1 MYTEDRKLL
10 GLLDRAIITTLLVL
24 GVLLVGDRIARSAE
38 IVPAVGLT
46 KSVDGDEAKS
56 FGSLALRGA
65 LLPILKS
72 EIGVAYRSESRFD
85 DKLKIRTW
93 PVTASLWVT
102 PLPSLYAGAGVGW
115 YHVTYDYAQDRIPVP
130 VEDETK
136 QEFGVHL
143 GGGLIAPLGP
153 SVGLDLHGRYVMMR
167 DQQSRLVPET
177 FDPDFWTTSLGLAI
191 RF

>member
-1 MYTEDRKLL
+1 M

-24 GVLLVGDRIARSAE
+24 AALLVGDRIARSAE
-38 IVPAVGLT
+38 IVPAVGVT
-46 KSVDGDEAKS
+46 KAVEGDEVKS
-56 FGSLALRGA
+56 FASLALRGA
-65 LLPILKS
+65 MLPMLKS
-72 EIGVAYRSESRFD
+72 EIAVAYRSESRFD
-85 DKLKIRTW
+85 DKLNVRTW

-102 PLPSLYAGAGVGW
+102 PMPSFYAGAGVGW
-115 YHVTYDYAQDRIPVP
+115 YHVTYDYAQDQIPVP

-136 QEFGVHL
+136 QEFGVHV
-143 GGGLIAPLGP
+143 GGGLVAPLGP
-153 SVGLDLHGRYVMMR
+153 SVGLDLQGRYVMMR